1 MERIEH
7 LKHIKQELDREE
19 HAIESFS
26 RQLIHDTLNP
36 ENRYHIKELISE
48 GGFKKVYRAYDSKT
62 SRDVAYAQIESDDLT
77 FTNRIIR
84 EARITA
90 QLDHSNITPLYD
102 VGKNEEGLYFTMKL
116 MAGKKMSHWIQ
127 HPQPPRDQH
136 FYKLLHHVIDVCE
149 AVSYAHSKGILHLD
163 IKPGNIH
170 IGDFGETYLFDW
182 GIAKVLNATDD
193 EFLNLDMSQETQ
205 GTPGCMSP
213 EQLNGDESQFCPQTD
228 IFLIGGLLYSLYTGL
243 RLTEN
248 RQECDVQSVH
258 YPITNKDIF
267 GEKIPESMIQI
278 IKKATCKKIEYRY
291 QTVEELKLDLDRYIN
306 HYPTSVD
313 KHKALKLISAK
324 ILQHPYVSLA
334 MIIVIVVSLVFLNSL
349 SRLQLK
355 HTKKLAAQHEKTI
368 QKIIPFANMPARNIL
383 GFYDHPKAMQMADT
397 LIETQPETSQAWM
410 LKGLL
415 EASRF
420 NFKLA
425 NQAFDRILNSDMI
438 VSSQNAS
445 IIKLSERIKKVL
457 DDEIRDPQD
466 LNTILHYIKTL
477 NEGRFN
483 SLLSRNYYEAHKD
496 NLDQCISY
504 FDNCLTLLMGK
515 RSPKAVYHKEE
526 DGLKVVIEGQGGT
539 LSTSTFLGM
548 PYHSLILKNF
558 NRIHLPM
565 LASASLKKLDLSQS
579 SIGHIY
585 FLPDL
590 KLEWL
595 DISNQHIYSTLYEG
609 MPKVKTL
616 LIDHLSF
623 DREDKTDN
631 LISLCRN
638 VEDLSIVGIDP
649 KSIFKV
655 IRSLKHLRRLRCSDD
670 QKNFLE
676 SKLKNKIE
684 FEFIPES
691 QPL

>member
-19 HAIESFS
+19 HAFEAFS
-26 RQLIHDTLNP
+26 RKLINDTLNP

-102 VGKNEEGLYFTMKL
+102 VGKNEGGLYFTMKL
-116 MAGKKMSHWIQ
+116 MAGKKMSHWIK
-127 HPQPPRDQH
+127 HPQPPREQH
-136 FYKLLHHVIDVCE
+136 YYKLLHHVIDVCE
-149 AVSYAHSKGILHLD
+149 AVAYAHSKGILHLD

-182 GIAKVLNATDD
+182 GIAKVLNASDD
-193 EFLNLDMSQETQ
+193 DFFNLDLGNDSQ

-213 EQLNGDESQFCPQTD
+213 EQMQNDETLLCPQTD
-228 IFLIGGLLYSLYTGL
+228 IFLLGGLLYSLYTGK
-243 RLTEN
+243 RLT
-248 RQECDVQSVH
+248 QSQGESDTSSDH
-258 YPITNKDIF
+258 YPMTYKDLF
-267 GEKIPESMIQI
+267 DEKIPKSMIQI
-278 IKKATCKKIEYRY
+278 IRKATYKNPQDRY
-291 QTVEELKLDLDRYIN
+291 QTVDELKLDLDRYIN

-313 KHKALKLISAK
+313 KHRALKLISAK
-324 ILQHPYVSLA
+324 VLQHPYVSLA
-334 MIIVIVVSLVFLNSL
+334 IVVVIVVSLIFLNSL
-349 SRLQLK
+349 SQLQLK
-355 HTKKLAAQHEKTI
+355 HTKKLAAQQEKTI
-368 QKIIPFANMPARNIL
+368 QKIMPFANMPARNIL
-383 GFYDHPKAMQMADT
+383 DFYDHPKAMQMADT

-420 NFKLA
+420 NFELA
-425 NQAFDRILNSDMI
+425 DQAFDRILSSDMI

-445 IIKLSERIKKVL
+445 ILKLAERIKKVL
-457 DDEIRDPQD
+457 DDEIKNTGDVD
-466 LNTILHYIKTL
+466 TILHYIKNL

-483 SLLSRNYYEAHKD
+483 SLLSRNYYQTHKG
-496 NLDQCISY
+496 NLDQCIT
-504 FDNCLTLLMGK
+504 FFEKCLTLLMGK
-515 RSPKAVYHKEE
+515 RSPKLSFHKEKNN
-526 DGLKVVIEGQGGT
+526 LKVVIEGQGGS
-539 LSTSTFLGM
+539 LSTSIFLGM
-548 PYHSLILKNF
+548 PYHSLVLKNF
-558 NRIHLPM
+558 NQIHLPM
-565 LASASLKKLDLSQS
+565 LASPSLKKLDLSQC

-585 FLPDL
+585 FLPEL
-590 KLEWL
+590 NLEWL

-609 MPKVKTL
+609 MANLKTL
-616 LIDHLSF
+616 YIDHLSF
-623 DREDKTDN
+623 DLDDRTDN

-638 VEDLSIVGIDP
+638 VENLSIIGLDT

-655 IRSLKHLRRLRCSDD
+655 IRSLKHLKRLRCSEE
-670 QKNFLE
+670 QKDFLQ
-676 SKLKNKIE
+676 SKLKSDVP
-684 FEFIPES
+684 FEFIAES